1 MRDIENLDC
10 SAEFNAANFGVIK
23 YTDSRGRRQRAYL
36 TQPAS
41 GRLAV

>member
-23 YTDSRGRRQRAYL
+23 YTDRRGRRQRAYAM
-36 TQPAS
+36 TRD
-41 GRLAV
+41 G